1 MVLATTVAVGVVSGL
16 HAALYGAYKDSPH
29 ESFIPRR
36 FIREIA
42 IATGVACTLGAFH
55 LADGQSPFVVY
66 VSVFALAR
74 IVTEF
79 WKLFL
84 RVEPQDGFRIPT
96 QVHWLKTP
104 VQNTLLRVAIGLG
117 WLAGIYGCY
126 ALFRLIPRD
135 LPNPLVGL
143 LVGGGIGLG
152 IACCGGYK
160 DGTIE
165 GFSWMKFAK
174 SPTFGA
180 LGGLIVA
187 LHTTS
192 LAYLLLGSVGTER
205 MINELA
211 FKILRPGYVPGK
223 FPSLVARFPEW
234 EQRRRRFLVPYAA
247 TWVLLRRAARR
258 GPVVGN
264 R

>member
-1 MVLATTVAVGVVSGL
+1 MVLPTIMAIGVVSGL

-29 ESFIPRR
+29 ESFMPRR
-36 FIREIA
+36 FVREIV
-42 IATGVACTLGAFH
+42 IATSIAFVLGATR
-55 LADGQSPFVVY
+55 LADRESPFVVY

-74 IVTEF
+74 IVTEY

-84 RVEPQDGFRIPT
+84 RVEPQAGFRIPT

-104 VQNTLLRVAIGLG
+104 VQNTLVRILIGVG

-126 ALFRLIPRD
+126 ALFTLIPRD
-135 LPNPLVGL
+135 LPGPVTGL

-180 LGGLIVA
+180 LGGVIVA

-192 LAYLLLGSVGTER
+192 LPFMLLGSVGTER
-205 MINELA
+205 MINELL
-211 FKILRPGYVPGK
+211 FKILRRGYVPGK

-234 EQRRRRFLVPYAA
+234 ERRRRVFLVPYAA
-247 TWVLLRRAARR
+247 TWVLY
-258 GPVVGN
+258 VVWLVVA
-264 R
+264 